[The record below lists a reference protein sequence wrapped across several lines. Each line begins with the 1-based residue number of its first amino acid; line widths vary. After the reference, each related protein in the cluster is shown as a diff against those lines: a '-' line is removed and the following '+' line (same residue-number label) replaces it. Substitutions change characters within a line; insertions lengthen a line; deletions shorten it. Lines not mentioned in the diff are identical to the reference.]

1 MIRYRL
7 FYPIFKGMKRV
18 APLDMVEYDKEK
30 VKAFLTE
37 RFGWQAYANK
47 HYEDI
52 FTRWYEGC
60 YLPEKF
66 GFDKRKCYLSN
77 EVLVGTVKREDALA
91 ELERPAYDK
100 ETMRADTEY
109 IANKLG
115 VSVEEFEK
123 IISGENRS
131 YADYKN
137 TFWIIKLG
145 TVILRALGAEKKKFR

>member
-1 MIRYRL
+1 MIKYRL
-7 FYPIFKGMKRV
+7 YYPIFKGMKRV

-37 RFGWQAYANK
+37 RFGWQPYSNK

-66 GFDKRKCYLSN
+66 GYDKRKCYLSN
-77 EVLVGTVKREDALA
+77 EVLVDTVDREAA
-91 ELERPAYDK
+91 IKELETVAYDK
-100 ETMRADTEY
+100 ETMRADTAF
-109 IANKLG
+109 IADKLG
-115 VSVEEFEK
+115 VSLEEFEE
-123 IISGENRS
+123 ILRGENKT

-137 TFWIIKLG
+137 SWWVIQLG
-145 TVILRALGAEKKKFR
+145 TIILRALGAEKKKFR

>member
-1 MIRYRL
+1 M
-7 FYPIFKGMKRV
+7 
-18 APLDMVEYDKEK
+18 
-30 VKAFLTE
+30 
-37 RFGWQAYANK
+37 
-47 HYEDI
+47 
-52 FTRWYEGC
+52 
-60 YLPEKF
+60 
-66 GFDKRKCYLSN
+66 
-77 EVLVGTVKREDALA
+77 LVGTVKREDALA

-123 IISGENRS
+123 IISGENKS